1 MVVMV
6 GWVRNEGEY
15 GVVVSMHRV
24 YEKRWPGAAPNR
36 FSALSPTNAQRN
48 DYQSFNASPITRR
61 CRLPNTQTTPE
72 YLRLLRAGTMSSNE
86 LAPSFAPFF
95 GMVSASPSPC

>member
-48 DYQSFNASPITRR
+48 DYQSFNASPHHAP
-61 CRLPNTQTTPE
+61 LPTSQLLHPAE
-72 YLRLLRAGTMSSNE
+72 YLRPHRAGTMSSNE

>member
-61 CRLPNTQTTPE
+61 CRPPNYYTPSNTCVHTEQAPCRQT
-72 YLRLLRAGTMSSNE
+72 SSRPASRHS
-86 LAPSFAPFF
+86 LAW
-95 GMVSASPSPC
+95 